1 MEIKEYDFLFVQN
14 APAFYK
20 INLFNA
26 LSGNYRIG
34 VIFLGESNQVVM
46 NNDARQWGFDVY
58 YLNKRNLDKTNAI
71 EVLSVLWKM
80 LRLIRS
86 VKYRY
91 IVYGG
96 WSNAEFALLMFFT
109 SRKQNCVISE
119 SSIYESATTGVKG
132 FLKRLILNRNS
143 HAFVSG
149 SPHKAL
155 LTQLKYC
162 GSIHITG
169 GVGLALRNNLKSK
182 LSNDCYEKSPLRYV
196 YTGRIIELKNLELLI
211 RVFNENGKHL
221 TIIGT
226 GNKETEYKAMAKSNI
241 VFLGFVDNS
250 KLKEVYA
257 NCDCFILPSYSEVWG
272 LVVEEALYNG
282 LPVIVSDMVGCNVDM
297 VKNYDT
303 GVVFNHQSMNSLQDA
318 ILQMEQNYQYY
329 KNNVMAIDWEKR
341 DIEQIE
347 AYTSILKL

>member
-1 MEIKEYDFLFVQN
+1 MKEYDFLFVQN

-26 LSGNYRIG
+26 LSANYRVG
-34 VIFLGESNQVVM
+34 VIFLGETEQVVM
-46 NNDARQWGFDVY
+46 HKDFRKWKFDAY
-58 YLNKRNLDKTNAI
+58 YLNKNLDKPSVI
-71 EVLSVLWKM
+71 GLLSYSFKMWK
-80 LRLIRS
+80 LIHT

-91 IVYGG
+91 IIYGG
-96 WSNAEFALLMFFT
+96 WSDTEFAIMMFLT

-119 SSIYESATTGVKG
+119 SSIYESTTTGIKG
-132 FLKRLILNRNS
+132 LLKRLILNRNS

-162 GSIHITG
+162 GSMHITG
-169 GVGLALRNNLKSK
+169 GVGLALRNNLKQT
-182 LSNDCYEKSPLRYV
+182 LSADYYKKRPLRYV
-196 YTGRIIELKNLELLI
+196 YTGRIIELKNLKLLI

-241 VFLGFVDNS
+241 IFLGFIDNS
-250 KLKEVYA
+250 ELKEIYA
-257 NCDCFILPSYSEVWG
+257 NCDCFILPSCSEVWG

-282 LPVIVSDMVGCNVDM
+282 LPVIVSDMVGCNVEM

-303 GVVFNHQSMNSLQDA
+303 GIVFNHQSTNSLQDA
-318 ILQMEQNYQYY
+318 IQQMEQNYQHY
-329 KNNVMAIDWEKR
+329 KNNVMGIDWEKR
-341 DIEQIE
+341 DREQIN
-347 AYTSILKL
+347 AYTRILQS